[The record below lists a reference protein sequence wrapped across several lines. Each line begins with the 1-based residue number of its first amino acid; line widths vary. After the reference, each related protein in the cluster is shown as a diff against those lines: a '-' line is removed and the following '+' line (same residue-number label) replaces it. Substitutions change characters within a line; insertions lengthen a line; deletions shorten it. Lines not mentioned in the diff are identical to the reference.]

1 MRRRLQKGL
10 TMIELLIVMGI
21 IAIVAA
27 MATANYF
34 IGLTRAKQKRT
45 VADIRAIALAWEA
58 RAVDVHT
65 YAPAGYTF
73 PTQITYQEIYG
84 ALVPTYT
91 RVMPQYDGW
100 KRPLQ
105 FAFEPSPSG
114 GPGNYGIRSAG
125 RDGEF
130 QGSVEQGVTNDP
142 DCDIVFADGNFIA
155 YPDTVQSN

>member
-1 MRRRLQKGL
+1 MQRNRQKGM

-34 IGLTRAKQKRT
+34 VGLTRAKQKRT
-45 VADIRAIALAWEA
+45 VADIRSIAVAWEA

-65 YAPAGYTF
+65 YQPAGYTF
-73 PTQITYQEIYG
+73 PTAITYQNLYS

-91 RVMPQYDGW
+91 RQLPQFDGW

-105 FAFEPSPSG
+105 FAWEASPDG
-114 GPGNYGIRSAG
+114 GPGTYAIRSAG

-130 QGSVEQGVTNDP
+130 QESVEQVITNDP
-142 DCDIVFADGNFIA
+142 DCDIVFADGNFVQ
-155 YPDTVQSN
+155 YPDTVQTN

>member
-1 MRRRLQKGL
+1 
-10 TMIELLIVMGI
+10 MIELLIVVGI

-27 MATANYF
+27 IATANYF

-45 VADIRAIALAWEA
+45 VADIRVIAIAWEA
-58 RAVDVHT
+58 RAVDTHSYQT
-65 YAPAGYTF
+65 AGYTF
-73 PTQITYQEIYG
+73 PAQITYQSLYS

-91 RVMPQYDGW
+91 RQLPQFDGW

-105 FAFEPSPSG
+105 FGFEPSPEG
-114 GPGNYGIRSAG
+114 GPGTYGIRSAG

-130 QGSVEQGVTNDP
+130 QATVEQRVTNDP
-142 DCDIVFADGNFIA
+142 DCDIVYADGNFIQ